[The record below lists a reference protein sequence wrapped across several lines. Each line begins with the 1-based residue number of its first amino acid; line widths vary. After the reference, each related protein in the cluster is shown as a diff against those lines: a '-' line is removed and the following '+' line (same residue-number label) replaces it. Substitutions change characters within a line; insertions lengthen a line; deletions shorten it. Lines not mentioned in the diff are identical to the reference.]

1 MEDIFCNWIGC
12 GLISARAGYMG
23 TIKKGESSMKAIVI
37 EQYGGI
43 EELKE
48 REVERPAIQAD
59 QVLLE
64 IHATSINPIDWK
76 LREGYLKEMLPF
88 EFPIILGWDA
98 AGVIVE
104 KGDDVSMF
112 QVGDRVLTRPLTT
125 RQGTYAEYVPVEE
138 HLLARMPDG
147 MSFEEGAAI
156 PLTGLTAWEGLVE
169 FAGVKKGDKVLV
181 HAGAGGVGTFAIQIA
196 KSFGAYVAT
205 TASFKNAEMLES
217 LGADQ
222 VIDYKTED
230 FSEILKDF
238 DIVFD
243 LIGGETRI
251 KSFGILKK
259 KGKLV
264 SIIQPPEE
272 GEEEKYDVEIGYFF
286 LEPDGA
292 KLQKL
297 ADLYAAGQLKPV
309 IGETFDFSAQ
319 GLKDAHAMSETHHAQ
334 GKLVIK
340 IK

>member
-1 MEDIFCNWIGC
+1 
-12 GLISARAGYMG
+12 
-23 TIKKGESSMKAIVI
+23 MKAIVI

-48 REVERPAIQAD
+48 LELERPVINDD

-98 AGVIVE
+98 AGVIAERGKNVTKFE
-104 KGDDVSMF
+104 
-112 QVGDRVLTRPLTT
+112 VGDRVFTRPLTT

-138 HLLARMPDG
+138 YLLAKMPET

-169 FAGVKKGDKVLV
+169 IAGVKEGDKVLV

-196 KSFGAYVAT
+196 KSFGAFVAT
-205 TASFKNAEMLES
+205 TASEKNAELLES

-222 VIDYKTED
+222 VIDYKNED
-230 FSEILKDF
+230 FSEVLSDF
-238 DIVFD
+238 DIVLD
-243 LIGGETRI
+243 TMGGEIRT
-251 KSFGILKK
+251 KSFGILKS

-264 SIIQPPEE
+264 SIIEPPSE
-272 GEEEKYDVEIGYFF
+272 GEEKKYDVEIGYLF

-297 ADLYAAGQLKPV
+297 ADLYESGKLKAV
-309 IGETFDFSAQ
+309 IGETFDFTEK
-319 GLKDAHAMSETHHAQ
+319 GLKNAHKLSETHHAQ
-334 GKLVIK
+334 GKLVVRIK
-340 IK
+340 